1 MDLSIVIL
9 NYNTRDLLR
18 QCLRSLRKALAPQ
31 VGKERPASAGGFTH
45 EVFVVDNASSDGS
58 AEMVSEFF
66 PWVRLIPS
74 PCNLGFSAG
83 NNLAVPQTRG
93 RYVLFLNPDTVVPEE
108 TLAEMLRFMDARPE
122 AGAATCYIE
131 LSTGEMDLNCHRG
144 FPTPW
149 AAFCHFSKLER
160 IFPKS
165 RIFSRYHRGW
175 ERLDTSHEIDACE
188 GAFMMVR
195 REAAEAVR
203 VPSCGQGWWDEDFFF
218 YGEDLDFCYRLKQAG
233 WKVFYHPEV
242 KIIHYAGAAS
252 GIKDSSKDVA
262 TATWES
268 KARVLKAST
277 AAMRIFYQKHYRQ
290 KYPRPLTW
298 TVLLGI
304 WLLSQLRL
312 LVHRL
317 RG

>member
-1 MDLSIVIL
+1 
-9 NYNTRDLLR
+9 
-18 QCLRSLRKALAPQ
+18 
-31 VGKERPASAGGFTH
+31 
-45 EVFVVDNASSDGS
+45 
-58 AEMVSEFF
+58 
-66 PWVRLIPS
+66 
-74 PCNLGFSAG
+74 
-83 NNLAVPQTRG
+83 
-93 RYVLFLNPDTVVPEE
+93 
-108 TLAEMLRFMDARPE
+108 
-122 AGAATCYIE
+122 
-131 LSTGEMDLNCHRG
+131 
-144 FPTPW
+144 
-149 AAFCHFSKLER
+149 
-160 IFPKS
+160 
-165 RIFSRYHRGW
+165 
-175 ERLDTSHEIDACE
+175 
-188 GAFMMVR
+188 
-195 REAAEAVR
+195 VR